1 MLSQREVR
9 TKNPQRGRRT
19 SIANNACTCA
29 GVAPVEAGAA
39 AAGGGAVGGYGGV
52 EEEFGPPI
60 KPATACGTLD
70 CGCCCPYM
78 GEPIVG
84 GTGE

>member
-1 MLSQREVR
+1 M
-9 TKNPQRGRRT
+9 KNPQRERRT
-19 SIANNACTCA
+19 SIASNACTCA

-52 EEEFGPPI
+52 EDEFGPI
-60 KPATACGTLD
+60 KPATAGGTLE
-70 CGCCCPYM
+70 CSWSWPYM